1 MAKKK
6 SVTPARFETAGWM
19 FFLVLTVLL
28 CGPLTFVA
36 WYISYD
42 NTEWY
47 IRLGVGITF
56 AGFASAF
63 LTWITN
69 SALQYRIQR
78 IKKAQRRRGGKR
90 K

>member
-19 FFLVLTVLL
+19 FFVVLLLLL
-28 CGPLTFVA
+28 CGPLIFVA

-47 IRLGVGITF
+47 IRVGVGITF
-56 AGFASAF
+56 AGFASAI

-69 SALQYRIQR
+69 SALQYLVLR
-78 IKKAQRRRGGKR
+78 KKQAQRRRGGKR